1 MDNELDTMNNLNL
14 RGTTKQQVVQIID
27 TEIKIM
33 QFKIQC

>member
-1 MDNELDTMNNLNL
+1 MDNEVDTLNNLNL